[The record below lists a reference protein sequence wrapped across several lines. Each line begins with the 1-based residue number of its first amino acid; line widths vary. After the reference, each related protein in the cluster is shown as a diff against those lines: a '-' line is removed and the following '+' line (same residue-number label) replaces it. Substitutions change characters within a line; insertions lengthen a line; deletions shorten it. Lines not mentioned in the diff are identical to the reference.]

1 MDEDD
6 HLMQCAYCDVNN
18 YLYSPGHHRVLLPH
32 NPANPDIFYAPY
44 LRFKG
49 SVFLCRFN
57 GIDFRFLD
65 ITRAGSAVDGLPGS
79 LGLRPQSMKLTSV
92 SAKTTGHYL
101 PLSLETEEFLKK
113 AGRIINGTTTDLV
126 LFQAFIGETV
136 SIIYLPL
143 YIRSGKLFDAIEKK
157 VICEQSNFEDI
168 RAAFH
173 NPHGGWA
180 IRFLPTLCPSCG
192 WKLDGERDSV
202 VLTCANCSSG
212 WQVQND
218 RFIMV
223 DVGYVPAIDDNIRY
237 LPFWK
242 LEASFSEPRLQTF
255 SDFMRFTRQTKVPMK
270 EWQHREMAFWSP
282 GFKIRPKNLLS
293 LSSLF
298 TLNQMALE
306 QKNGMPRNGI
316 YPVTLPVVEAM
327 EMIRIILANTSIDKI
342 RILPRIS
349 DSKFKIKKYTLI
361 YLPFK
366 EYTNELVQEQI
377 PVAINRNAL
386 RFGRQF

>member
-1 MDEDD
+1 
-6 HLMQCAYCDVNN
+6 VNN
-18 YLYSPGHHRVLLPH
+18 YLYSPGHHRVFLPH
-32 NPANPDIFYAPY
+32 NPDNPDIFYAPY

-49 SVFLCRFN
+49 SVFLCRSN

-79 LGLRPQSMKLTSV
+79 LGLRPQAMKLTSV
-92 SAKTTGHYL
+92 SAKTTGPCL
-101 PLSLETEEFLKK
+101 ALSLETEDFLKK
-113 AGRIINGTTTDLV
+113 TGRIINGSASDQV
-126 LFQAFIGETV
+126 LFQAYIGETV

-143 YIRSGKLFDAIEKK
+143 YIRSGKLFDVIEKK
-157 VICEQSNFEDI
+157 VICEQSNLVDI
-168 RAAFH
+168 RTAFH
-173 NPHGGWA
+173 RLQSGWA
-180 IRFLPTLCPSCG
+180 IRFLPTLCPRCG

-218 RFIMV
+218 RFTMV
-223 DVGYVPAIDDNIRY
+223 DVGHVPNRDDNSRY

-242 LEASFSEPRLQTF
+242 LEASFSEPRLQTL
-255 SDFMRFTRQTKVPMK
+255 SDFMRFTRQPKVPRK
-270 EWQHREMAFWSP
+270 EWQHREMAFWCP
-282 GFKIRPKNLLS
+282 GFKIRPKNLLG

-306 QKNGMPRNGI
+306 QKNGLPRNGI

-327 EMIRIILANTSIDKI
+327 EMIRIILADTSIDKS
-342 RILPRIS
+342 RTLPRIS
-349 DSKFKIKKYTLI
+349 DSKFEIKKYTLI

-366 EYTNELVQEQI
+366 ENTHELVQEQI

-386 RFGRQF
+386 RFGRHF